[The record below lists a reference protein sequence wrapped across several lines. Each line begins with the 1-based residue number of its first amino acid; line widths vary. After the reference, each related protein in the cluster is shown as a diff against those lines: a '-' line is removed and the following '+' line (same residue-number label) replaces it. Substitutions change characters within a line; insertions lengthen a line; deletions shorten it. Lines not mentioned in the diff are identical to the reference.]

1 MTQCVTTFSSLSP
14 YSIGTG
20 WLPKETGHTGLPFRG
35 IVQVSLVWHKSSRTR
50 AVVSRCH
57 RKSCFYNTT
66 SDKSS
71 FFFGLGILG
80 IFNDTNFCFLNWKNK
95 AGLWTCHS
103 MKTPPPSQHT
113 HTMQSIYTVICL
125 CLLLTLTFLFL
136 KFRLFIGTVPWHDQQ
151 AVILG
156 HAIRPFL
163 TSILNTSM

>member
-80 IFNDTNFCFLNWKNK
+80 IFDDTNFFLSKLKKQSRPLN
-95 AGLWTCHS
+95 
-103 MKTPPPSQHT
+103 MPFYEDPPPPQHT
-113 HTMQSIYTVICL
+113 HNAVHLHCH
-125 CLLLTLTFLFL
+125 LF
-136 KFRLFIGTVPWHDQQ
+136 VPVADTDFSVFEIQIIHRHCAMTWSTSRHTGPCNQ
-151 AVILG
+151 AVSDIN
-156 HAIRPFL
+156 
-163 TSILNTSM
+163 S